1 MACPHV
7 SGVAALIMKADP
19 TLSPAEVRQKMMD
32 NAVDDIDRSHM
43 PSYVQMSSHSKRVYV
58 SPELFQ

>member
-19 TLSPAEVRQKMMD
+19 TLSPGEVQQKMMD
-32 NAVDDIDRSHM
+32 NAVDDIDRSDM
-43 PSYVQMSSHSKRVYV
+43 PSNVQETFHSKRLFV